1 MTAPGAVSTAIAWY
15 PSSDTNVTGY
25 NIYFGTTSH
34 TYTQVV
40 SVGNA
45 TNTIISNLQPDTT
58 YYFSIKSHN
67 AAGDEG
73 VFSGEALFAGY
84 AATPNGTGLRVKTFP
99 AALKQDQLVFSLAA
113 GAPAG
118 ARINPTNG
126 AVSWVPGYADANTTQ
141 SFNVIITD
149 LTNPSAS
156 TQETIVVT
164 ISDFMQ
170 LMLASVP
177 VQTGSITA
185 LPLSLTAS
193 DGITNLTINL
203 TWPGNAL
210 LNPQLTFNAPV
221 AGGILQNQGTN
232 LCLKMWTANGDLITG
247 TNAFAQISFQAA
259 AGQTSAFLPLPVTSL
274 SVNKGDGTTF
284 SNTSAQTGE
293 AVIIGVNPL
302 LRPQAS
308 TAQGRTLAIYA
319 NPGLNYQVQY
329 CTNLTASAT
338 WQNLQSFQPMNLL
351 QTLNLDSADP
361 IIFYRLMQL

>member
-1 MTAPGAVSTAIAWY
+1 MICLTPLDLLRQWQWYFCRALALAAVVAVPMTSPGAVSTGIAWY

-25 NIYFGTTSH
+25 NIYCGTTSH
-34 TYTQVV
+34 AYTQVV

-164 ISDFMQ
+164 VSDFMQ

-177 VQTGSITA
+177 VQTGSTAA
-185 LPLSLTAS
+185 LPLSLTE
-193 DGITNLTINL
+193 
-203 TWPGNAL
+203 
-210 LNPQLTFNAPV
+210 
-221 AGGILQNQGTN
+221 
-232 LCLKMWTANGDLITG
+232 
-247 TNAFAQISFQAA
+247 FQ
-259 AGQTSAFLPLPVTSL
+259 FIK
-274 SVNKGDGTTF
+274 N
-284 SNTSAQTGE
+284 
-293 AVIIGVNPL
+293 
-302 LRPQAS
+302 
-308 TAQGRTLAIYA
+308 
-319 NPGLNYQVQY
+319 
-329 CTNLTASAT
+329 
-338 WQNLQSFQPMNLL
+338 
-351 QTLNLDSADP
+351 
-361 IIFYRLMQL
+361 